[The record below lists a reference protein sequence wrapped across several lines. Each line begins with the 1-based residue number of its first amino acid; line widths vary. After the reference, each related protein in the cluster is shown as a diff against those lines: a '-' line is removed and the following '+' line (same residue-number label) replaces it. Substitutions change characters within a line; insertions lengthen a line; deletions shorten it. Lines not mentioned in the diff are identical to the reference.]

1 MRRYHEYP
9 TVRSGRPALIACG
22 SAASGRNVQQGSR
35 QSAQTDSWQWPENL
49 TGRILARPPASA
61 KRVVPPLDPPRSSG
75 GFDEG
80 APAPT
85 FEFSEPPRI
94 GSTSVTTAGLGDRRS
109 GPAAAV
115 LPRALHN
122 AARVPVTQNLRR
134 RFGLATSLRRNTRGE
149 GGQDCAC
156 VVAAAVP
163 VGAERAQRARRRT
176 FNPRRGEHDPLGSRA
191 ESQGEGKWLVRGV
204 QLFEATPRLQ
214 DAPGQPSAR
223 MRCGGSVRHP
233 KGHAYPHSV
242 IVVLL

>member
-1 MRRYHEYP
+1 M
-9 TVRSGRPALIACG
+9 
-22 SAASGRNVQQGSR
+22 
-35 QSAQTDSWQWPENL
+35 
-49 TGRILARPPASA
+49 
-61 KRVVPPLDPPRSSG
+61 PPLDPPRSSG

-80 APAPT
+80 APAPA

-163 VGAERAQRARRRT
+163 VGAERRAKGEWLVGGIELFLRDHRLHDTRGQPPARVTPPSLARGLLVVGRSRGPSSLCRPKLRKPPGRRAVAGRYYPSK
-176 FNPRRGEHDPLGSRA
+176 PRR
-191 ESQGEGKWLVRGV
+191 V
-204 QLFEATPRLQ
+204 
-214 DAPGQPSAR
+214 
-223 MRCGGSVRHP
+223 
-233 KGHAYPHSV
+233 
-242 IVVLL
+242 